1 MLQLDKA
8 ITSLSN
14 GKATLSERPSPA
26 ETAKAFLSFVRRQLP
41 IIVFFALL
49 SAGVGVA
56 YLLVTP
62 PMYTAQTSMI
72 IDTHKFQIFRKLEQS
87 STSGMNMIDSGMVD
101 SEVEMLKSDNVI
113 LAVIKRFDLA
123 NDPEF
128 TGRAGGLIQALI
140 RPIANLLLSH
150 QEPQTEYERT
160 RRAAAVFANRL
171 TVKRLG
177 QSYVIQVSFV
187 SLDPKR
193 AADIANAVA
202 NEYIVDQLQG
212 KFQAARQAGG
222 WLRDRL
228 HELREQVAAA
238 ERAVIEF
245 KIDKSLVST
254 GGADKRL
261 VHEQQVAE
269 LNSQLVIARAQVS
282 EANARLE
289 RIQAVLRREP
299 VGSTSDGTVDATV
312 TDTLKNEVITKLR
325 SQYLTLAEREADWSK
340 RYGSNHLAV
349 VNLRNQMNEIKHS
362 ILDEVQQIAQT
373 YKSDFEIAKQR
384 EAGLEQQ
391 LAQAVTHSQVA
402 DRAQVQ
408 LAELESNAQ
417 SYRALYDDFLQRYTE
432 SVQAQSWPIT
442 DTRVVTPAAQPLT
455 KSYPQTML
463 VLLISVAGGFLLGLL
478 IGHLRD
484 LTDRVFRTRDQVEE
498 LLGLDCL
505 ATVPNIKPDKS
516 KGGVSL
522 ARKVKAPVAG
532 YRPPRML
539 TLPPAPNLG
548 AGEGNDDEATKSDEP
563 EGAKDEWS
571 SSSTMETA
579 GVNDHLSSSEFAGNE
594 AGDSALQG
602 DRSSLGI
609 MANKANSE
617 NHDERFRLSVWRPF
631 LGRGEDDK
639 QPLAASVETDG
650 LFQGRRPEATTL
662 DEDHGERIIARRD
675 PLMWQVVD
683 FPLSPYTESIRSIKL
698 AIDLLRAKVPKKARR
713 PKKIIGITS
722 TSPSEGKSTI
732 AASLAQLI
740 AHSDKQVI
748 LIDCDLRAPRLTRTL
763 APHARSGLLE
773 VLSGDAAL
781 NDVIWTDKSKRLS
794 FLPAVATA
802 RIPHTAEIIAAD
814 EMRALLDRLRGAYD
828 YIIVDLT
835 PLVPIVDVRASQ
847 GLVDHYIFVVEWGR
861 TRIDLVQRSLKEVA
875 GIYSNIFGVVLNKV
889 GSGELK
895 RYEGYGGY
903 DYGQYYRR
911 GDKR

>member
-14 GKATLSERPSPA
+14 GKTTPSERPSPA
-26 ETAKAFLSFVRRQLP
+26 ETAKSFLSFVRRQLP
-41 IIVFFALL
+41 IIIFFALL
-49 SAGVGVA
+49 STGIGVA

-72 IDTHKFQIFRKLEQS
+72 IDTHKFQIFQKLEQS
-87 STSGMNMIDSGMVD
+87 SNSGVNMIDSGMVD
-101 SEVEMLKSDNVI
+101 SEVEMLKSENVI
-113 LAVIKRFDLA
+113 LAVIKRFNLED
-123 NDPEF
+123 DPEF
-128 TGRAGGLIQALI
+128 SGRADGLFQALI
-140 RPIANLLLSH
+140 GRVVNLVWSH

-177 QSYVIQVSFV
+177 LSYVIQVSFV

-212 KFQAARQAGG
+212 KFQAARQAGS

-228 HELREQVAAA
+228 RELRDQAAAA

-254 GGADKRL
+254 GGPDKRL

-282 EANARLE
+282 EASARFE
-289 RIQAVLRREP
+289 RIQAVLRTEP
-299 VGSTSDGTVDATV
+299 AGSTADGTVDATV
-312 TDTLKNEVITKLR
+312 SDTLKNEVITKLR

-362 ILDEVQQIAQT
+362 ILDELRQIAQT

-384 EAGLEQQ
+384 ETGLEQQ
-391 LAQAVTHSQVA
+391 LAQAVSHSQVA

-417 SYRALYDDFLQRYTE
+417 SYRALYNDFLQRYTE

-455 KSYPQTML
+455 KSHPKTML
-463 VLLISVAGGFLLGLL
+463 ALLISVAGGVVLGLL
-478 IGHLRD
+478 VGHLRD

-505 ATVPNIKPDKS
+505 ATVPNIKPDRS
-516 KGGVSL
+516 KNDRSL
-522 ARKVKAPVAG
+522 RGKVKAPIVG

-539 TLPPAPNLG
+539 TLPPAPSLAADKRDG
-548 AGEGNDDEATKSDEP
+548 DEAMKFDGPDE
-563 EGAKDEWS
+563 
-571 SSSTMETA
+571 
-579 GVNDHLSSSEFAGNE
+579 VNDQLPSTPATETPSPEFASNE
-594 AGDSALQG
+594 TSHGAPQG
-602 DRSSLGI
+602 DRLSSAG
-609 MANKANSE
+609 ANDVDGNSR
-617 NHDERFRLSVWRPF
+617 DERFRLSIWEPF
-631 LGRGEDDK
+631 LGHGEDQK
-639 QPLAASVETDG
+639 QPSAAAFDADSSGDDRPTD
-650 LFQGRRPEATTL
+650 ATMR
-662 DEDHGERIIARRD
+662 DDDRGQRIIARRD

-683 FPLSPYTESIRSIKL
+683 FPLSPYTEAIRSIKL
-698 AIDLLRAKVPKKARR
+698 AIDLLRAKVPKKARK

-740 AHSDKQVI
+740 AHADKQVI

-781 NDVIWTDKSKRLS
+781 SDVIWTDKSKKLS

-814 EMRALLDRLRGAYD
+814 EMRALLDRLRGIYD

-847 GLVDHYIFVVEWGR
+847 GLVDHYIFVIEWGR
-861 TRIDLVQRSLKEVA
+861 TRIDLIQRSLKEVA

-903 DYGQYYRR
+903 GLDKYYHR
-911 GDKR
+911 DT